1 MLKLKLQNRFQF
13 TIKFIKSCFV
23 IEAAFFFAF
32 EIKDCKFDIQLK
44 LMLDIQNISF
54 SYTEKTVINNVSFT
68 INKGQ
73 NIAIIGESGCG
84 KSTLLKLIYGLY
96 DLNEGRI
103 FYEEKPVLGPKYNLI
118 AGMPYM
124 KYLAQDFDLSPYE
137 TVAEN
142 VGKFLSNG
150 FANMKKLR
158 VQELLEMVEMEQFS
172 NVKAKFLSGGQQQ
185 RVALVRVLALE
196 PELILLDEPFSQ
208 IDAFRKNALR
218 RNLFRYLKQKQITC
232 ILATHDSTDALSFAD
247 EAIVMRNGEIIIKDN
262 PIEIYKKPS
271 SKYVAS
277 LFGEVNEISTH
288 LLKLTDDQNEKLLVY
303 PHQLIMVENSDLE
316 VKIRRTYFRGN
327 HYLIESV
334 YKRQLIFFESEFDL
348 PLEISVF
355 IGLNS

>member
-1 MLKLKLQNRFQF
+1 
-13 TIKFIKSCFV
+13 
-23 IEAAFFFAF
+23 
-32 EIKDCKFDIQLK
+32 
-44 LMLDIQNISF
+44 MLDIQNISF
-54 SYTEKTVINNVSFT
+54 SYTDTPVIKNLTFT
-68 INKGQ
+68 IGSGQ

-84 KSTLLKLIYGLY
+84 KSTLLKLLYGLY
-96 DLNEGRI
+96 DLNEGKI
-103 FYEEKPVLGPKYNLI
+103 FYNETPVLGPKYNLI
-118 AGMPYM
+118 PGMPYM

-158 VQELLEMVEMEQFS
+158 VQELLEMVEMENFA
-172 NVKAKFLSGGQQQ
+172 NVKTKFLSGGQQQ

-196 PELILLDEPFSQ
+196 PKVILLDEPFSQ

-262 PIEIYKKPS
+262 PAVIYNNPP

-277 LFGEVNEISTH
+277 LFGEVNEIPAY
-288 LLKLTDDQNEKLLVY
+288 LLKLTDDQSEKSLVY
-303 PHQLIMVENSDLE
+303 PHQLIMVEHSDLE

-348 PLEISVF
+348 PLDITVF